1 MNTLWKL
8 KEIKVVNRFQYINY
22 KVPTKLNSFRNGDLL
37 EFEVSESFQSI
48 YIIWIH
54 IGDKGFQRLK
64 LTRT

>member
-37 EFEVSESFQSI
+37 EFEVSESFKSI

-54 IGDKGFQRLK
+54 IWDKGFQRLK
-64 LTRT
+64 LTKT